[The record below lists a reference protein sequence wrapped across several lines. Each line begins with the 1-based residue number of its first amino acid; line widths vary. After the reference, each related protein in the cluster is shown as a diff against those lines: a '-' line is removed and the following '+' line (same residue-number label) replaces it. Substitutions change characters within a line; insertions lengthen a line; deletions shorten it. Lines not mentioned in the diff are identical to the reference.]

1 MLLAIFGGTG
11 RTGRQLVSQALE
23 RGHTVRALVRTGGT
37 LGGLA
42 GVTEVVGD
50 VLDPA
55 AVART
60 VAGCEAVLSTLGG
73 GPASAPGVTLSR
85 GMRNIV
91 AAMREAGVARVI
103 AVANSGILDAPDGS
117 GLRMDQP
124 DFAAMYRAV
133 ALEHAGTWAA
143 LRESDRDWTLACAP
157 DIVDGPS
164 TGSWDATPD
173 VLPEHG
179 RQIHTGNLA
188 DFILDELDAG
198 RFVGTRVGV
207 TDGEP

>member
-1 MLLAIFGGTG
+1 MIIAIFGGTG
-11 RTGRQLVSQALE
+11 RTGRQLVAQALE
-23 RGHTVRALVRTGGT
+23 RGHTVRALVRTRGS
-37 LGGLA
+37 LGDLA

-50 VLDPA
+50 VLDA
-55 AVART
+55 DAVGRT

-73 GPASAPGVTLSR
+73 GPAEAPGVTLSR

-91 AAMREAGVARVI
+91 AAMREAAVERVI
-103 AVANSGILDAPDGS
+103 AVANSGILDADGG

-124 DFAAMYRAV
+124 NFAEAYRAV
-133 ALEHAGTWAA
+133 TLEHAGTWAA
-143 LRESDRDWTLACAP
+143 LRESDREWTLACVP

-179 RQIHTGNLA
+179 RRIHTGNLA
-188 DFILDELDAG
+188 DFMLDELDAD

-207 TDGEP
+207 ADGEP